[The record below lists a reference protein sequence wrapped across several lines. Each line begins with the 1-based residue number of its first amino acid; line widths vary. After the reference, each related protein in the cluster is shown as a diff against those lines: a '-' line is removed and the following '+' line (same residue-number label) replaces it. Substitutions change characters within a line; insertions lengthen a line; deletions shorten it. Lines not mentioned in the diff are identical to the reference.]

1 MLHPHKGI
9 IMIKDLILYLTWKWE
24 CWKQR
29 KILQVV
35 RKQQDM
41 LRRSK
46 KGSSHGRKG
55 SG

>member
-9 IMIKDLILYLTWKWE
+9 TMIRDLILYLTWKWE

-41 LRRSK
+41 LRRAR
-46 KGSSHGRKG
+46 KGANHGRQRPR
-55 SG
+55 